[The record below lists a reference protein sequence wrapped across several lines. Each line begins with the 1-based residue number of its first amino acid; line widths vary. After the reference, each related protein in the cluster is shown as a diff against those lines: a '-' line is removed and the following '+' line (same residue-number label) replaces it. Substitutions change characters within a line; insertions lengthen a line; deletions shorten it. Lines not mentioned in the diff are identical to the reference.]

1 LGTKPGSRFFW
12 RSKSSYQPGFSLFP
26 ECQDRG
32 FDAKE
37 IDRGT
42 TAIPFM
48 KRRDD
53 IRNVAIIAHV
63 DHGKTTL
70 VDAMLR
76 QCGQFRA
83 SQLQGERILDSNELE
98 RERGITILAK
108 NIAIKYGEIKI
119 NLIDTPGHADFG
131 GEVERTLQM
140 ADGALVLVDAFEGP
154 MPQTKFVLRKAFACH
169 MRPIV
174 VVNKIDRGDARPT
187 EVLNEVFD
195 TFVELGASEE
205 QLDFPY
211 IFASGKAGIAS
222 HDPRAASGDVKPLF
236 DTIVSH
242 VPGPMV
248 DPDSPFR
255 MLCTTLDFSEY
266 VGRIA
271 IGRIAAGRV
280 TRGQKAALVKSG
292 GVIQTGSIANLLVFD
307 KLGRVEVDEATAG
320 DIVAIVGLASVDIG
334 DTIADP
340 EQPVALPRIEVDEPT
355 LSMLFTINDS
365 PLAGEGQFLTSRH
378 LLERLERELE
388 SNVALRVEPT
398 LDRDA
403 WTVSGRGLLH
413 LSVLIETMR
422 REGYELAVGKPEVIF
437 RKIDG
442 ETCEPYEFLVVD
454 VPHAYIGPVIE
465 LAGSRRGEMTKMD
478 VKGAYAHLEFMIPAR
493 GLIGLRNRLMSA
505 TQGEAIMHHNFQDYR
520 PTKGDVPRRAN
531 GVMVSLVA
539 GKAVAYALDNLQER
553 GTMFAS
559 PGDDVYEGMIIGEN
573 ARGDDMTVNPCKEKK
588 LTNIR
593 ASGSDKNILLKP
605 PRELTLELAL
615 EYIEDDELVEITP
628 SKIRLRKTVL
638 NDENRKRAQRSSGKK
653 VGV

>member
-1 LGTKPGSRFFW
+1 
-12 RSKSSYQPGFSLFP
+12 
-26 ECQDRG
+26 
-32 FDAKE
+32 
-37 IDRGT
+37 
-42 TAIPFM
+42 M

-108 NIAIKYGEIKI
+108 NIAIKYGETKI

-131 GEVERTLQM
+131 GEVERTLSM

-154 MPQTKFVLRKAFACH
+154 MPQTKFVLRKAFACRI
-169 MRPIV
+169 RPIV
-174 VVNKIDRGDARPT
+174 VINKIDRPDARPT
-187 EVLNEVFD
+187 EVLNEIFD
-195 TFVELGASEE
+195 TFAEQGASEA

-222 HDPRAASGDVKPLF
+222 HDPRATKGDVKPLF
-236 DTIVSH
+236 DMIVQH
-242 VPGPMV
+242 VPGPSV

-271 IGRIAAGRV
+271 IGRIVAGRV
-280 TRGQKAALVKSG
+280 TRGQKAVLIKTGPA
-292 GVIQTGSIANLLVFD
+292 IQTGSIDSVLLFD
-307 KLGRVEVDEATAG
+307 KLGRVEVEQAAAG
-320 DIVAIVGLASVDIG
+320 DIVAIVGLSTVDIG

-340 EQPVALPRIEVDEPT
+340 ENPVALPRIEVDEPT
-355 LSMLFTINDS
+355 LTMLFTVNDS
-365 PLAGEGQFLTSRH
+365 PLAGEGQYLTSRH
-378 LLERLERELE
+378 IQERLERELE
-388 SNVALRVEPT
+388 SNVALRLEPT
-398 LDRDA
+398 DERDSFQ
-403 WTVSGRGLLH
+403 VSGRGLLH

-422 REGYELAVGKPEVIF
+422 RQGYELAVGKPEVIF
-437 RKIDG
+437 RTQGG
-442 ETCEPYEFLVVD
+442 EVCEPYEFLVVD

-465 LAGSRRGEMTKMD
+465 LSGSRRGEMTKMD
-478 VKGAYAHLEFMIPAR
+478 VKGAYAHIEFLIPAR

-505 TQGEAIMHHNFQDYR
+505 TQGEAIMHHNFHDYR
-520 PTKGDVPRRAN
+520 PSKGDVPRRAN
-531 GVMVSLVA
+531 GVMVSLVR
-539 GKAVAYALDNLQER
+539 GQAVAYALDNLQQR
-553 GTMFAS
+553 GTMFVQ
-559 PGDDVYEGMIIGEN
+559 PGDLVYEGMIIGEN
-573 ARGDDMTVNPCKEKK
+573 ARGEDMTVNPCKEKK

-593 ASGSDKNILLKP
+593 AAGSDKNILLKP
-605 PRELTLELAL
+605 PRELTLEVAL
-615 EYIEDDELVEITP
+615 EYIEDDELVEVTP
-628 SKIRLRKTVL
+628 SKIRLRKKVL
-638 NDENRKRAQRSSGKK
+638 SDEARRRVERSGGKK